1 MTDKDKRARDRRQ
14 VQIPVRIYDLSREM
28 VVKCTMQDGSKNGCK
43 LVTDELQN
51 FPDEII
57 LEFVKFKGSR
67 EGRIMWRDQNSVG
80 VWFIDG
86 EQAAP
91 NSG

>member
-28 VVKCTMQDGSKNGCK
+28 VVKCAMEDASKNGCK

-67 EGRIMWRDQNSVG
+67 EGRIMWRDQNLVG

-86 EQAAP
+86 EQVAP
-91 NSG
+91 NSV

>member
-1 MTDKDKRARDRRQ
+1 MTDKYKRARDRRQ
-14 VQIPVRIYDLSREM
+14 VQIPVRIYDLSGKM
-28 VVKCTMQDGSKNGCK
+28 VVECTMQDGSKNGCK

-51 FPDEII
+51 FPDKII
-57 LEFVKFKGSR
+57 VEFVKFKGSR
-67 EGRIMWRDQNSVG
+67 EGKIMWRDPNSVG

-91 NSG
+91 NSV